1 MAENERA
8 ALIER
13 MAPLVLEDRR
23 NVTDRKTT
31 QAPWYFININ
41 HPAMRPFYEAWIH
54 ARETRIPPGDIERT
68 QFELSLLTNK
78 ALAFMAKEY
87 KKEGRL

>member
-41 HPAMRPFYEAWIH
+41 HPAMRPF
-54 ARETRIPPGDIERT
+54 
-68 QFELSLLTNK
+68 
-78 ALAFMAKEY
+78 
-87 KKEGRL
+87 